1 MLTKTSYWIEHVF
14 FGDFPVVF
22 LDMLKHQKFG
32 KKNLI
37 SQSFSL
43 YRRASLKPSHET
55 VQMVTIHTKS
65 MHICVFMLKTVLQI
79 LNPYDFCFDS
89 DTTCLLFVDDA
100 VLFIW
105 QLCPLYP
112 QNPQVLLNEMRCP
125 SELLQYGE
133 FSDCMDF
140 SIGSG
145 NPLLNVVNPAF
156 DYVSPELVSLFITD
170 MYDHSKC

>member
-1 MLTKTSYWIEHVF
+1 
-14 FGDFPVVF
+14 
-22 LDMLKHQKFG
+22 
-32 KKNLI
+32 
-37 SQSFSL
+37 
-43 YRRASLKPSHET
+43 
-55 VQMVTIHTKS
+55 MVTIHTKS
-65 MHICVFMLKTVLQI
+65 MHICMFMLKTVLQI
-79 LNPYDFCFDS
+79 LNSYDFCFDS

-105 QLCPLYP
+105 QLCPLCP

-145 NPLLNVVNPAF
+145 TPLLNVVNPAF
-156 DYVSPELVSLFITD
+156 DYVPPELVSVFITD
-170 MYDHSKC
+170 M